1 MPSYPGA
8 MAENA
13 GRTPLSE
20 EIAQRAVDLIAPT
33 ISHNIN
39 VMDEHGTIIACL
51 DPERRG
57 TLHRGA
63 QQVIAEGRPVLITDP
78 EPGTGDRPGA
88 NEPLM
93 VDGELCGVVGIT
105 GDPREAAPLARVV
118 ALTVQLL
125 IAQEDE
131 QDAAARRR
139 TEARDLI
146 AALTS
151 GTAPTESVRAR
162 LAAAGL
168 APPWSLAL
176 WTAGAPRPD
185 GAAAPPPSADTA
197 ASRFNTGTGHRAAVL
212 HGALWLVGTGPAPDL
227 PMPDGVRYTATE
239 PTGDVGALSAYA
251 EELRALCR
259 YAGLIPVL
267 GGDEPWSR
275 DIAVA
280 VAHLP
285 RRSLERLA
293 GRAAA
298 LNREQRRTL
307 PAVASTTSMQAAA
320 DAAYVHRN
328 TLLQRVERIREATG
342 ADIRRADHLAALHMA
357 LYAQAALCVSHR
369 GRPGGSGNPGQGAV
383 ESHGASS

>member
-1 MPSYPGA
+1 

-13 GRTPLSE
+13 GRTPLSGE
-20 EIAQRAVDLIAPT
+20 LAQRVVDLIAPT

-51 DPERRG
+51 DPERLG

-63 QQVIAEGRPVLITDP
+63 QRVIAEGRPVLITSP
-78 EPGTGDRPGA
+78 EPGTSDRPGA
-88 NEPLM
+88 NEPL
-93 VDGELCGVVGIT
+93 VIDGELRGAVGIT
-105 GDPREAAPLARVV
+105 GDPREVAPLARVV

-131 QDAAARRR
+131 QDAATRRH

-151 GTAPTESVRAR
+151 GTASAESARAR

-185 GAAAPPPSADTA
+185 AAAAPPPLADTA
-197 ASRFNTGTGHRAAVL
+197 VARLNTDLGHRSAVL
-212 HGALWLVGTGPAPDL
+212 HGALWLVGSGAAPDL
-227 PMPDGVRYTATE
+227 PLPAGVRHTATE
-239 PTGDVGALSAYA
+239 PTDDVEALLAHA
-251 EELRALCR
+251 EESRALCR

-267 GGDEPWSR
+267 GDTEPWSR

-285 RRSLERLA
+285 RRSLEHLA
-293 GRAAA
+293 GRASVLSEA
-298 LNREQRRTL
+298 QRRTL
-307 PAVASTTSMQAAA
+307 LAVASTTSMQAAA
-320 DAAYVHRN
+320 DSVYVHRN
-328 TLLQRVERIREATG
+328 TLLQRVERIRATTG
-342 ADIRRADHLAALHMA
+342 ADIRRADHLAALQMA
-357 LYAQAALCVSHR
+357 LYAREALCVSHTD
-369 GRPGGSGNPGQGAV
+369 
-383 ESHGASS
+383 

>member
-1 MPSYPGA
+1 

-13 GRTPLSE
+13 GRTPLSGAL
-20 EIAQRAVDLIAPT
+20 AQRVVDLIAPT

-63 QQVIAEGRPVLITDP
+63 QRVIAEGRAVLIDSP
-78 EPGTGDRPGA
+78 EPGTSDRPGA

-93 VDGELCGVVGIT
+93 IDGELRGVIGIT
-105 GDPREAAPLARVV
+105 GDPREVAPLARVV
-118 ALTVQLL
+118 ALSVRLL

-131 QDAAARRR
+131 QDAATRRH

-151 GTAPTESVRAR
+151 GTSSAESARDR

-176 WTAGAPRPD
+176 WTAAEPRPD
-185 GAAAPPPSADTA
+185 GAAAPPPLAESIA
-197 ASRFNTGTGHRAAVL
+197 ARLNTDHGRRAAVL
-212 HGALWLVGTGPAPDL
+212 HGALWSVGSGAAFAP
-227 PMPDGVRYTATE
+227 PGVPSGVRHTATE
-239 PTGDVGALSAYA
+239 PTDDIEVLLAHA
-251 EELRALCR
+251 EGSRALCR
-259 YAGLIPVL
+259 RVGLVPTAEDAG
-267 GGDEPWSR
+267 PWSR

-285 RRSLERLA
+285 RRTLEHLA
-293 GRAAA
+293 GRASA
-298 LNREQRRTL
+298 LSEAQRRTL
-307 PAVASTTSMQAAA
+307 VAVASTTSMRAAA
-320 DAAYVHRN
+320 DSVYVHRN
-328 TLLQRVERIREATG
+328 TLLQRVERIRAVTG
-342 ADIRRADHLAALHMA
+342 ADIRRADHLAALRMA
-357 LYAQAALCVSHR
+357 LYAHEALCLSHTN
-369 GRPGGSGNPGQGAV
+369 GP
-383 ESHGASS
+383 